1 VPHFSLV
8 VIGSGSGNVMVP
20 KAAAP
25 GSVAL
30 IESGAFG
37 GTCINRGCIPSK
49 ILIYSAEVAAQ
60 VRHASRFGI
69 EASLTSVDWPAI
81 RDRTFTKTDEVSA
94 AGRRARAESAEV
106 TLIEGRARFTGPHE
120 LIVDDGTR
128 VTAGQIVLATGARPV
143 IPPVIAESGVD
154 YHTSDTVM
162 RLDRLPASMVIVGGG
177 YVAAEFAH
185 LFSSLGVSISI
196 VNQAGSLLDSFDPE
210 VSGRFTELASKR
222 WETRL
227 SAEVTGA
234 HRRGDQVEVEVAGGP
249 PVAGELLLVAAG
261 RVPDTAD
268 LDLDL
273 AGVRL
278 RDDGRIEVDEYGRT
292 TAEGVWSLGDASTPY
307 PLKHVANAEARTLA
321 HNLAF
326 PGDLRPYPHNWVPAA
341 VFTEPQI
348 ATVGAREQDLRGERS
363 YVAAVHEYADVAYG
377 WAMRD
382 NVGFCKLYA
391 DPATGTLLGAH
402 IMGSQASLL
411 IQPLVQA
418 AAAGQRLDDLA
429 RAQYWIH
436 PALTEVVE
444 NALLKLPLEHA
455 AGRAG

>member
-1 VPHFSLV
+1 MPHFSLV
-8 VIGSGSGNVMVP
+8 IIGSGSGNVVVP
-20 KAAAP
+20 HDRAQGP
-25 GSVAL
+25 VAL

-49 ILIYSAEVAAQ
+49 ILIQTAQVADQ
-60 VRHASRFGI
+60 VRHAPEFGI
-69 EASLTSVDWPAI
+69 EARLTGVDWPAI
-81 RDRTFTKTDEVSA
+81 RDRTFTRTDWHSA
-94 AGRRARAESAEV
+94 AGRRQRAESDKV

-120 LIVDDGTR
+120 LAIDDGTR
-128 VTAGQIVLATGARPV
+128 LTADRIVLATGARPV
-143 IPPVIAESGVD
+143 IPASIAESGVS

-162 RLDRLPASMVIVGGG
+162 RLDKLPASMVIVGGG
-177 YVAAEFAH
+177 YIAAEFAH
-185 LFSSLGVSISI
+185 LFSSLGVGIRLVS
-196 VNQAGSLLDSFDPE
+196 QAPSLLDAFDPE
-210 VSGRFTELASKR
+210 VSGRFTKLARER
-222 WETRL
+222 WDVRL

-234 HRRGDQVEVEVAGGP
+234 RQSGDQIEVEVAGGP
-249 PVAGELLLVAAG
+249 PVTGELLLVAAG

-268 LDLDL
+268 LDLDR

-278 RDDGRIEVDEYGRT
+278 RADGRIEVDEFGRT
-292 TAEGVWSLGDASTPY
+292 TAEGIWSLGDASTPY

-326 PGDLRPYPHNWVPAA
+326 PGDLRPYPHDWVPSA
-341 VFTEPQI
+341 VFTAPQI
-348 ATVGAREQDLRGERS
+348 ATVGAREQDLGPERP
-363 YVAAVHEYADVAYG
+363 YVSAIREYADVAYG
-377 WAMRD
+377 WALQD
-382 NVGFCKLYA
+382 HTGFCKIYA

-444 NALLKLPLEHA
+444 NALLDLPLE
-455 AGRAG
+455 RRRS